1 MNGSDATLAVPASY
15 ERGVRLSRPQW
26 LPQYIPA
33 LDGLRGVA
41 VSLVVFYHCHTKL
54 GDGLLSRFAEY
65 GWAGVN
71 LFFVLSGFLITGIIV
86 EGRNDAHF
94 FRNFYARRA
103 LRIWPVYVLLLLLNY
118 IMVPCLLEHNPQ
130 HAWRITST
138 APWLYYV
145 LFVQNLFALALPGPI
160 GPTWSLAIEEQFYL
174 AWAPIA
180 RRLSLRNLAII
191 LAAAFVLSPAIRGW
205 NTGLLTPTHTLIH
218 LDGLAIGALIAVLL
232 RMDTFSKPVWQ
243 KLGLAG
249 IALGLFG
256 VGLMLYRGTAFADTF
271 LALGFGG
278 MMIAAIVSDTGG
290 LYARVLCLWPLKS
303 IGTVSYGLY
312 MTHILVFVVIGS
324 FELRMLQYG
333 AWGNLAVVVMRIV
346 LSLGFAALLWVGFE
360 KPILRLKRR
369 FESPREVQREI
380 PAAELVPETV
390 LAD

>member
-1 MNGSDATLAVPASY
+1 
-15 ERGVRLSRPQW
+15 LSRPRW

-33 LDGLRGVA
+33 LDGLRGIA
-41 VSLVVFYHCHTKL
+41 VSLVVFYHCHPKL
-54 GDGLLSRFAEY
+54 GGGWLSHFAEY

-71 LFFVLSGFLITGIIV
+71 LFFVLSGFLITGIII
-86 EGRNDAHF
+86 EGREDAHF

-118 IMVPCLLEHNPQ
+118 ILVPCLLEHNPY
-130 HAWRITST
+130 HAWQITST
-138 APWLYYV
+138 APWLYYA

-174 AWAPIA
+174 AWAPIG
-180 RRLSLRNLAII
+180 RRLSLRHLAIV
-191 LAAAFVLSPAIRGW
+191 LATVFAVSPAIRAC

-218 LDGLAIGALIAVLL
+218 LDGLAIGSLIAVLL
-232 RMDTFSKPVWQ
+232 RMDIFSRPAWR
-243 KLGLAG
+243 KLGMAG

-278 MMIAAIVSDTGG
+278 MLIAAIVPEPGSS
-290 LYARVLCLWPLKS
+290 LYARLLCLWPLKS

-324 FELRMLQYG
+324 FELRMLRYG
-333 AWGNLAVVVMRIV
+333 AWGNLAVVVTRIV

-369 FESPREVQREI
+369 FESPPKAQPEM
-380 PAAELVPETV
+380 AATELVAEAV
-390 LAD
+390 SAK

>member
-1 MNGSDATLAVPASY
+1 M
-15 ERGVRLSRPQW
+15 SRPRW

-33 LDGLRGVA
+33 LDGLRGIA

-54 GDGLLSRFAEY
+54 GGGWLSHFAEY

-71 LFFVLSGFLITGIIV
+71 LFFVLSGFLITGIIL
-86 EGRNDAHF
+86 EGREDAHF

-118 IMVPCLLEHNPQ
+118 ILVPCLLEHNPY
-130 HAWRITST
+130 HAWQITSP

-174 AWAPIA
+174 AWAPIG
-180 RRLSLRNLAII
+180 RRLSLRHLAIA
-191 LAAAFVLSPAIRGW
+191 LATVFAVSPAIRAC

-218 LDGLAIGALIAVLL
+218 LDGLAIGSLIAVLL
-232 RMDTFSKPVWQ
+232 RMDIFSRPAWR
-243 KLGLAG
+243 KLGMAG

-278 MMIAAIVSDTGG
+278 MLIAALVSEPGSS

-312 MTHILVFVVIGS
+312 MTHILIFTVIGS
-324 FELRMLQYG
+324 FELRMLRYG
-333 AWGNLAVVVMRIV
+333 AWGNLAVVVTRIV

-369 FESPREVQREI
+369 FESPPKAQPEM
-380 PAAELVPETV
+380 AATELVAEAV
-390 LAD
+390 SAK

>member
-1 MNGSDATLAVPASY
+1 
-15 ERGVRLSRPQW
+15 LSRPRW

-33 LDGLRGVA
+33 LDGLRGIA

-54 GDGLLSRFAEY
+54 GGGWLSHFAEY

-71 LFFVLSGFLITGIIV
+71 LFFVLSGFLITGIIL
-86 EGRNDAHF
+86 EGREDAHF

-118 IMVPCLLEHNPQ
+118 ILVPCLLEHNPY
-130 HAWRITST
+130 HAWQITST

-174 AWAPIA
+174 AWAPIG
-180 RRLSLRNLAII
+180 RRLSLRHLAIV
-191 LAAAFVLSPAIRGW
+191 LATVFAVSPAIRAC

-218 LDGLAIGALIAVLL
+218 LDGLAIGSLIAVLL
-232 RMDTFSKPVWQ
+232 RMDIFSRPAWR
-243 KLGLAG
+243 KLGMAG

-278 MMIAAIVSDTGG
+278 MLIAAIVPEPGSS
-290 LYARVLCLWPLKS
+290 LYARLLCLWPLKS

-324 FELRMLQYG
+324 FELRMLRYG
-333 AWGNLAVVVMRIV
+333 AWGNLAVVVTRIV

-369 FESPREVQREI
+369 FESPPKAQPEM
-380 PAAELVPETV
+380 AATELVAEAV
-390 LAD
+390 SAK

>member
-1 MNGSDATLAVPASY
+1 
-15 ERGVRLSRPQW
+15 LSRPRW

-33 LDGLRGVA
+33 LDGLRGIA

-54 GDGLLSRFAEY
+54 GGGWLSHFAEY

-71 LFFVLSGFLITGIIV
+71 LFFVLSGFLITGIIL
-86 EGRNDAHF
+86 EGREDAHF

-118 IMVPCLLEHNPQ
+118 ILVPCLLEHNPY
-130 HAWRITST
+130 HAWQITST
-138 APWLYYV
+138 APWLYYA

-174 AWAPIA
+174 AWAPIG
-180 RRLSLRNLAII
+180 RRLSLRHLAIV
-191 LAAAFVLSPAIRGW
+191 LATVFVASPVIRAC

-218 LDGLAIGALIAVLL
+218 LDGLAIGSLIAVLL
-232 RMDTFSKPVWQ
+232 RMDIFSQPAWR

-278 MMIAAIVSDTGG
+278 MLIAALVSEPGSS

-312 MTHILVFVVIGS
+312 MTHILIFTVIGS
-324 FELRMLQYG
+324 FELRMLRYG
-333 AWGNLAVVVMRIV
+333 AWGNLAVVVTRIV

-369 FESPREVQREI
+369 FESPPKAQPEM
-380 PAAELVPETV
+380 AATELVAEAV
-390 LAD
+390 SAN

>member
-1 MNGSDATLAVPASY
+1 M
-15 ERGVRLSRPQW
+15 SRPRW

-33 LDGLRGVA
+33 LDGLRGIA

-54 GDGLLSRFAEY
+54 GGGWLSHFAEY

-71 LFFVLSGFLITGIIV
+71 LFFVLSGFLITGIIL
-86 EGRNDAHF
+86 EGREDAHF

-118 IMVPCLLEHNPQ
+118 ILVPCLLEHNPY
-130 HAWRITST
+130 HAWQITST

-174 AWAPIA
+174 AWAPIG
-180 RRLSLRNLAII
+180 RRLSLRHLAIA
-191 LAAAFVLSPAIRGW
+191 LATVFAVSPAIRAC

-218 LDGLAIGALIAVLL
+218 LDGLAIGSLIAVLL
-232 RMDTFSKPVWQ
+232 RMDIFSRPAWR
-243 KLGLAG
+243 KLGMAG

-278 MMIAAIVSDTGG
+278 MLIAAIVPEPGSS

-312 MTHILVFVVIGS
+312 MTHILIFTVIGS
-324 FELRMLQYG
+324 FELRMLRYG
-333 AWGNLAVVVMRIV
+333 AWGNLAVVVTRIV

-369 FESPREVQREI
+369 FESPPKAQPEM
-380 PAAELVPETV
+380 AATELVAEAV
-390 LAD
+390 SAK

>member
-1 MNGSDATLAVPASY
+1 M
-15 ERGVRLSRPQW
+15 SRPRW

-33 LDGLRGVA
+33 LDGLRGIA
-41 VSLVVFYHCHTKL
+41 VSLVVFYHCHPKL
-54 GDGLLSRFAEY
+54 GGGWLSHFAEY

-71 LFFVLSGFLITGIIV
+71 LFFVLSGFLITGIII
-86 EGRNDAHF
+86 EGREDAHF

-118 IMVPCLLEHNPQ
+118 ILVPCLLEHNPY
-130 HAWRITST
+130 HAWQITST

-174 AWAPIA
+174 AWAPIG
-180 RRLSLRNLAII
+180 RRLSLRHLAIA
-191 LAAAFVLSPAIRGW
+191 LATVFAVSPAIRAC

-218 LDGLAIGALIAVLL
+218 LDGLAIGSLIAVLL
-232 RMDTFSKPVWQ
+232 RMDIFSRPAWR
-243 KLGLAG
+243 KLGMAG

-278 MMIAAIVSDTGG
+278 MLIAAIVPEPGSS
-290 LYARVLCLWPLKS
+290 LYARLLCLWPLKS

-312 MTHILVFVVIGS
+312 MTHILIFTVIGS
-324 FELRMLQYG
+324 FELRMLRYG
-333 AWGNLAVVVMRIV
+333 AWGNLAVVVTRIV

-369 FESPREVQREI
+369 FESPPKAQPEM
-380 PAAELVPETV
+380 AATELVAEAV
-390 LAD
+390 SAK

>member
-1 MNGSDATLAVPASY
+1 
-15 ERGVRLSRPQW
+15 LSRPQW
-26 LPQYIPA
+26 LPPYIPA
-33 LDGLRGVA
+33 LDGLRGIA
-41 VSLVVFYHCHTKL
+41 VSLVIFYHCHTKL
-54 GDGLLSRFAEY
+54 GDGLLSHFAEY

-71 LFFVLSGFLITGIIV
+71 LFFVLSGFLITGIII
-86 EGRNDAHF
+86 EGREDAHF

-118 IMVPCLLEHNPQ
+118 ILVPCLLEHNPQ

-138 APWLYYV
+138 APWLYYA
-145 LFVQNLFALALPGPI
+145 LFVQNLFALALPGSI

-174 AWAPIA
+174 VWAPIG
-180 RRLSLRNLAII
+180 RRLSLRHLAIV
-191 LAAAFVLSPAIRGW
+191 LATVFVVSPAIRAC

-218 LDGLAIGALIAVLL
+218 LDGLAIGSLIAVLL
-232 RMDTFSKPVWQ
+232 RMDTFSQPVWR

-256 VGLMLYRGTAFADTF
+256 VGLMLFRGTAFADTF

-278 MMIAAIVSDTGG
+278 MLIAAIVSEPGSSF
-290 LYARVLCLWPLKS
+290 YARVLCAWPLKS

-324 FELRMLQYG
+324 FELRMLRYG
-333 AWGNLAVVVMRIV
+333 AWGNLAVVVTRIV

-369 FESPREVQREI
+369 FESPRKAQREML
-380 PAAELVPETV
+380 AKELVAETV
-390 LAD
+390 SAD

>member
-1 MNGSDATLAVPASY
+1 M
-15 ERGVRLSRPQW
+15 SRPQW

-33 LDGLRGVA
+33 LDGLRGIA
-41 VSLVVFYHCHTKL
+41 VSLVIFYHCHTKL

-71 LFFVLSGFLITGIIV
+71 LFFVLSGFLITGIII
-86 EGRNDAHF
+86 EGREDAHF

-118 IMVPCLLEHNPQ
+118 ILVPCLLEHNPQ
-130 HAWRITST
+130 HAWQITST
-138 APWLYYV
+138 APWLYYA
-145 LFVQNLFALALPGPI
+145 LFVQNLFALALPGAI

-174 AWAPIA
+174 AWAPVG
-180 RRLSLRNLAII
+180 RRLSLRHLAIV
-191 LAAAFVLSPAIRGW
+191 LTAVFVASPAIRAC

-218 LDGLAIGALIAVLL
+218 LDGLAIGSLIAVLL
-232 RMDTFSKPVWQ
+232 RMDAFSKPVWR

-278 MMIAAIVSDTGG
+278 MLIAAIVSEPGSG
-290 LYARVLCLWPLKS
+290 LYARVLCAWPLKS

-312 MTHILVFVVIGS
+312 MTHILVFVAIGS
-324 FELRMLQYG
+324 FELRMLRYG
-333 AWGNLAVVVMRIV
+333 AWGNLAVVVVRIV
-346 LSLGFAALLWVGFE
+346 LSLGFAALLWFGFE

-369 FESPREVQREI
+369 FESPRVV
-380 PAAELVPETV
+380 PAQPKVPATELVAETV
-390 LAD
+390 PAD

>member
-1 MNGSDATLAVPASY
+1 M
-15 ERGVRLSRPQW
+15 SRPQW

-33 LDGLRGVA
+33 LDGLRGIA

-71 LFFVLSGFLITGIIV
+71 LFFVLSGFLITGIII
-86 EGRNDAHF
+86 EGREDVHF

-118 IMVPCLLEHNPQ
+118 VLVPCLLEQNPQ

-138 APWLYYV
+138 APWLYYA

-174 AWAPIA
+174 AWAPIG
-180 RRLSLRNLAII
+180 RRLSLRHMAILLATV
-191 LAAAFVLSPAIRGW
+191 FVASPAIRACY
-205 NTGLLTPTHTLIH
+205 TGLLTPTHTLIH
-218 LDGLAIGALIAVLL
+218 LDGLAIGSLIAVLL
-232 RMDTFSKPVWQ
+232 RMDTFSKPVWR
-243 KLGLAG
+243 KLGVAG
-249 IALGLFG
+249 IAFGIFG
-256 VGLMLYRGTAFADTF
+256 VGLMLFRGTAFADTF

-278 MMIAAIVSDTGG
+278 MLITAIVSEPGSS
-290 LYARVLCLWPLKS
+290 LYARVLCAWPLKS

-324 FELRMLQYG
+324 FDLRMLRYG
-333 AWGNLAVVVMRIV
+333 AWGNLAVVVTRIV

-369 FESPREVQREI
+369 FESLRIV
-380 PAAELVPETV
+380 PAQCNVPATELVAETV
-390 LAD
+390 SSN

>member
-1 MNGSDATLAVPASY
+1 M
-15 ERGVRLSRPQW
+15 SRPRW

-33 LDGLRGVA
+33 LDGLRGIA

-54 GDGLLSRFAEY
+54 GGGWLSHFAEY

-71 LFFVLSGFLITGIIV
+71 LFFVLSGFLITGIIL
-86 EGRNDAHF
+86 EGREDAHF

-118 IMVPCLLEHNPQ
+118 ILVPCLLEHNPY
-130 HAWRITST
+130 HAWQITST

-174 AWAPIA
+174 AWAPIG
-180 RRLSLRNLAII
+180 RRLSLRHLAIV
-191 LAAAFVLSPAIRGW
+191 LATVFAVSPAIRAC

-218 LDGLAIGALIAVLL
+218 LDGLAIGSLIAVLL
-232 RMDTFSKPVWQ
+232 RMDIFSRPAWR
-243 KLGLAG
+243 KLGMAG

-278 MMIAAIVSDTGG
+278 MLIAAIVPEPGSS
-290 LYARVLCLWPLKS
+290 LYARLLCLWPLKS

-324 FELRMLQYG
+324 FELRMLRYG
-333 AWGNLAVVVMRIV
+333 AWGNLAVVVTRIV

-369 FESPREVQREI
+369 FESPPKAQPEM
-380 PAAELVPETV
+380 AATELVAEAV
-390 LAD
+390 SAK

>member
-1 MNGSDATLAVPASY
+1 MICSDA
-15 ERGVRLSRPQW
+15 RLSRPEW
-26 LPQYIPA
+26 LPRYIPA
-33 LDGLRGVA
+33 LDGLRGIA
-41 VSLVVFYHCHTKL
+41 VSLVVIYHCHTKL

-71 LFFVLSGFLITGIIV
+71 LFFVLSGFLITGIII
-86 EGRNDAHF
+86 EGREDAHF

-118 IMVPCLLEHNPQ
+118 ILVPILLEHNPY

-138 APWLYYV
+138 APWLYYA
-145 LFVQNLFALALPGPI
+145 LFVQNLFTLALPGPI

-180 RRLSLRNLAII
+180 RRLSLRYLAVI
-191 LAAAFVLSPAIRGW
+191 LVTAFVVSPAVRAW

-218 LDGLAIGALIAVLL
+218 LDGLAIGSLIAVLL
-232 RMDTFSKPVWQ
+232 RMDTFSKSTWH

-278 MMIAAIVSDTGG
+278 MMIAAIVSAPGSF
-290 LYARVLCLWPLKS
+290 YARVLCAWPLKS
-303 IGTVSYGLY
+303 IGTISYGLY
-312 MTHILVFVVIGS
+312 MMHILVFVVIGN

-333 AWGNLAVVVMRIV
+333 TLGNLAVVASRIV

-369 FESPREVQREI
+369 FESPHKVQHEV
-380 PAAELVPETV
+380 PAAELVAEPV
-390 LAD
+390 PAD

>member
-1 MNGSDATLAVPASY
+1 M
-15 ERGVRLSRPQW
+15 SRPRW

-33 LDGLRGVA
+33 LDGLRGIA
-41 VSLVVFYHCHTKL
+41 VSLVVFYHCHPKL
-54 GDGLLSRFAEY
+54 GGGWLSHFAEY

-71 LFFVLSGFLITGIIV
+71 LFFVLSGFLITGIII
-86 EGRNDAHF
+86 EGREDAHF

-118 IMVPCLLEHNPQ
+118 ILVPCLLEHNPY
-130 HAWRITST
+130 HAWQITST
-138 APWLYYV
+138 APWLYYA

-174 AWAPIA
+174 AWAPIG
-180 RRLSLRNLAII
+180 RRLSLRHLAIV
-191 LAAAFVLSPAIRGW
+191 LATVFVASPVIRAC

-218 LDGLAIGALIAVLL
+218 LDGLAIGSLIAVLL
-232 RMDTFSKPVWQ
+232 RMDIFSQPAWR

-256 VGLMLYRGTAFADTF
+256 VGLMLFRGTAFADTF

-278 MMIAAIVSDTGG
+278 MLIAALVSEPGSS

-312 MTHILVFVVIGS
+312 MTHILIFTVIGS
-324 FELRMLQYG
+324 FELRMLRYG
-333 AWGNLAVVVMRIV
+333 AWGNLAVVVTRIV

-369 FESPREVQREI
+369 FESPPKAQPEM
-380 PAAELVPETV
+380 AATELVAEAV
-390 LAD
+390 SAN

>member
-1 MNGSDATLAVPASY
+1 
-15 ERGVRLSRPQW
+15 LSRPRW

-33 LDGLRGVA
+33 LDGLRGIA

-54 GDGLLSRFAEY
+54 GGGWLSHFAEY

-71 LFFVLSGFLITGIIV
+71 LFFVLSGFLITGIIL
-86 EGRNDAHF
+86 EGREDAHF

-118 IMVPCLLEHNPQ
+118 ILVPCLLEHNPY
-130 HAWRITST
+130 HAWQITST
-138 APWLYYV
+138 APWLYYA

-174 AWAPIA
+174 AWAPIG
-180 RRLSLRNLAII
+180 RRLSLRHLAIV
-191 LAAAFVLSPAIRGW
+191 LATVFAVSPAIRAC

-218 LDGLAIGALIAVLL
+218 LDGLAIGSLIAVLL
-232 RMDTFSKPVWQ
+232 RMDIFSRPAWR
-243 KLGLAG
+243 KLGMAG

-278 MMIAAIVSDTGG
+278 MLIAAIVPEPGSS
-290 LYARVLCLWPLKS
+290 LYARLLCLWPLKS

-324 FELRMLQYG
+324 FELRMLRYG
-333 AWGNLAVVVMRIV
+333 AWGNLAVVVTRIV

-369 FESPREVQREI
+369 FESPPKAQPEM
-380 PAAELVPETV
+380 AATELVAEAV
-390 LAD
+390 SAK

>member
-1 MNGSDATLAVPASY
+1 
-15 ERGVRLSRPQW
+15 LSRPRW

-33 LDGLRGVA
+33 LDGLRGIA
-41 VSLVVFYHCHTKL
+41 VSLVVFYHCHPKL
-54 GDGLLSRFAEY
+54 GGGWLSHFAEY

-71 LFFVLSGFLITGIIV
+71 LFFVLSGFLITGIII
-86 EGRNDAHF
+86 EGREDAHF

-118 IMVPCLLEHNPQ
+118 ILVPCLLEHNPY
-130 HAWRITST
+130 HAWQITST
-138 APWLYYV
+138 APWLYYA

-174 AWAPIA
+174 AWAPIG
-180 RRLSLRNLAII
+180 RRLSLRHLDIVLATV
-191 LAAAFVLSPAIRGW
+191 FVASPVIRAC

-218 LDGLAIGALIAVLL
+218 LDGLAIGSLIAVLL
-232 RMDTFSKPVWQ
+232 RMDIFSQPAWR

-256 VGLMLYRGTAFADTF
+256 VGLMLFRGTAFADTF

-278 MMIAAIVSDTGG
+278 MLIAALVSEPGSS

-312 MTHILVFVVIGS
+312 MTHILIFTVIGS
-324 FELRMLQYG
+324 FELRMLRYG
-333 AWGNLAVVVMRIV
+333 AWGNLAVVVTRIV

-369 FESPREVQREI
+369 FESPPKAQPEM
-380 PAAELVPETV
+380 AATELVAEAV
-390 LAD
+390 SAN

>member
-1 MNGSDATLAVPASY
+1 
-15 ERGVRLSRPQW
+15 LSRPRW

-33 LDGLRGVA
+33 LDGLRGIA
-41 VSLVVFYHCHTKL
+41 VSLVVFYHCHPKL
-54 GDGLLSRFAEY
+54 GGGWLSHFAEY

-71 LFFVLSGFLITGIIV
+71 LFFVLSGFLITGIII
-86 EGRNDAHF
+86 EGREDAHF

-118 IMVPCLLEHNPQ
+118 ILVPCLLEHNPY
-130 HAWRITST
+130 HAWQITST

-174 AWAPIA
+174 AWAPIG
-180 RRLSLRNLAII
+180 RRLSLRHLAIV
-191 LAAAFVLSPAIRGW
+191 LATVFAVSPAIRAC

-218 LDGLAIGALIAVLL
+218 LDGLAIGSLIAVLL
-232 RMDTFSKPVWQ
+232 RMDIFSRPAWR
-243 KLGLAG
+243 KLGMAG

-278 MMIAAIVSDTGG
+278 MLIAALVSEPGSS

-312 MTHILVFVVIGS
+312 MTHILIFTVIGS
-324 FELRMLQYG
+324 FELRMLRYG
-333 AWGNLAVVVMRIV
+333 AWGNLAVVVTRIV

-369 FESPREVQREI
+369 FESPPKAQPEM
-380 PAAELVPETV
+380 AATELVAEAV
-390 LAD
+390 SAK

>member
-1 MNGSDATLAVPASY
+1 
-15 ERGVRLSRPQW
+15 LSRPRW

-33 LDGLRGVA
+33 LDGLRGIA
-41 VSLVVFYHCHTKL
+41 VSLVVFYHCHPKL
-54 GDGLLSRFAEY
+54 GGGWLSHFAEY

-71 LFFVLSGFLITGIIV
+71 LFFVLSGFLITGIII
-86 EGRNDAHF
+86 EGREDAHF

-118 IMVPCLLEHNPQ
+118 ILVPCLLEHNPY
-130 HAWRITST
+130 HAWQITST
-138 APWLYYV
+138 APWLYYA

-174 AWAPIA
+174 AWAPIG
-180 RRLSLRNLAII
+180 RRLSLRHLAIV
-191 LAAAFVLSPAIRGW
+191 LATVFVASPVIRAC

-218 LDGLAIGALIAVLL
+218 LDGLAIGSLIAVLL
-232 RMDTFSKPVWQ
+232 RMDIFSQPAWR

-256 VGLMLYRGTAFADTF
+256 VGLMLFRGTAFADTF

-278 MMIAAIVSDTGG
+278 MLIAALVSEPGSS

-312 MTHILVFVVIGS
+312 MTHILIFTVIGS
-324 FELRMLQYG
+324 FELRMLRYG
-333 AWGNLAVVVMRIV
+333 AWGNLAVVVTRIV

-369 FESPREVQREI
+369 FESPPKAQPEM
-380 PAAELVPETV
+380 AATELVAEAV
-390 LAD
+390 SAN